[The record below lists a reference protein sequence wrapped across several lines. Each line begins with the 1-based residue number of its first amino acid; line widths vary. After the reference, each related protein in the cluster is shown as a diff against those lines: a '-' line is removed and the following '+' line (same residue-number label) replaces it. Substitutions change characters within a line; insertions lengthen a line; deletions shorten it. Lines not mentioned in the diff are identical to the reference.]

1 LIYKEL
7 LEKYQKDLTKTIGL
21 SDNISIW
28 RSIAGFSIPIII
40 YLIIKSDQQI
50 LLALLLLSVLVIFI
64 ILVRKHTIVQKEKDR
79 INALVE
85 INKNEIAFCESQVYP
100 GKNGAEYNVDN
111 SDYAYD
117 LDFFGDLSLYHH
129 LNRTFTYI
137 GGQNLAEKLLE
148 CPVKESV
155 LLDRQTSIEELS
167 SKIAWRQTFSSSAF
181 LVNDQKKDYQF
192 LIQWAK
198 QDSVV
203 TKPWVRLLAY
213 CLPVFLSISYFLFFV
228 FDFAFGYTLGNVLF
242 LMNLGFA
249 GSYLKD
255 IKSELDAS
263 DNLERILSHYSSLL
277 KEIESEKFESA
288 HLQALQKKLQ
298 TNQEKASSAVKS
310 LSIIYNN
317 LNSAANPIGAA
328 IFNGLFLFHLHTF
341 INLRV
346 WKSKFSENIIVWLE
360 VMGEIEALC
369 SLANFRYNNP
379 DYTFP
384 NINYHNGIAFTN
396 MGHPLI
402 AKSKRI
408 CNDINFDE
416 TQFYI
421 LTGSNMSGKSTFL
434 RTLGIN
440 LVLGGIG
447 APVCASHASIHPK
460 KVLVSMR
467 LSDSLS
473 NAESYFYA
481 EVKRLKYILDSVQS
495 EDCFV
500 LLDEILR
507 GTNSEDK
514 QFGTM
519 EYIKR
524 LISTTVLGIIATH
537 DLEVCKL
544 EEAYPDV
551 LSNRNFSVEIV
562 NNELAFD
569 YKLRQGICNSKSAS
583 FMMKKM
589 GVI

>member
-1 LIYKEL
+1 MIYKEL
-7 LEKYQKDLTKTIGL
+7 LDKYQKDLSKIVRL
-21 SDNISIW
+21 SDNISFW
-28 RSIAGFSIPIII
+28 RSITGFSIPLLVYI
-40 YLIIKSDQQI
+40 IIKSDQPFLFGSLLFALI
-50 LLALLLLSVLVIFI
+50 LVFI
-64 ILVRKHTIVQKEKDR
+64 LLVRKHQKVEKEKAS
-79 INALVE
+79 ISALVAL
-85 INKNEIAFCESQVYP
+85 NKNEIDFLESQIYP
-100 GKNGAEYNVDN
+100 NQNGVEFLKED

-117 LDFFGDLSLYHH
+117 LDFFGNLSLYHH
-129 LNRTFTYI
+129 LNRAHTYI
-137 GGQNLAEKLLE
+137 GGQSLAKMLLDGPLAESPLLA
-148 CPVKESV
+148 
-155 LLDRQTSIEELS
+155 RQVSIEELS
-167 SKIAWRQTFSSSAF
+167 QKISWRQTFSASAYQ
-181 LVNDQKKDYQF
+181 VNDQKKDYDF

-198 QDSVV
+198 KPSVL
-203 TKPWVRLLAY
+203 TKPWVKLLAY
-213 CLPVFLSISYFLFFV
+213 SLPILLILSYLLFFLF
-228 FDFAFGYTLGNVLF
+228 DFSFGYTLGNVLF
-242 LMNLGFA
+242 LVNLGFA

-277 KEIESEKFESA
+277 REIETQTFEASQ
-288 HLQALQKKLQ
+288 LQTLQNKLQ
-298 TNQEKASSAVKS
+298 NNQEKASTSVKN
-310 LSIIYNN
+310 LSIIYNS
-317 LNSAANPIGAA
+317 LNSASNPIGAA

-341 INLRV
+341 INLRS
-346 WKSKFSENIIVWLE
+346 WKSKFSEHIVNWLD
-360 VMGEIEALC
+360 VIGEMEALC

-379 DYTFP
+379 NYVFP
-384 NINYHNGIAFTN
+384 NINYNNGIAFTN
-396 MGHPLI
+396 LGHPLL
-402 AKSKRI
+402 KETKRV
-408 CNDINFDE
+408 CNDIDFDD

-447 APVCASHASIHPK
+447 APVCASQAAIHPK

-481 EVKRLKYILDSVQS
+481 EVKRLKYILDCVRT

-519 EYIKR
+519 EYIKQ
-524 LISTTVLGIIATH
+524 LISTNVLGIIATH

-544 EEAYPDV
+544 EESYPDA
-551 LSNRNFSVEIV
+551 LSNRNFAVEII

-569 YKLRQGICNSKSAS
+569 YKLRAGICNSKSAS